1 MRQLADS
8 RRLFRLVHQ
17 IAALARIVRQ
27 IVQGRFKALTAS
39 VDRIRK

>member
-8 RRLFRLVHQ
+8 RRLFRLIDQ
-17 IAALARIVRQ
+17 IVALAWIVRQ
-27 IVQGRFKALTAS
+27 IVERPFKALMTS